1 MREKETL
8 SSERKVIGSC
18 CGFFWVVADDD
29 PDNDDCWRGE
39 VMLRVERRGFC
50 LSSITGVGGGGR
62 EGEEERRGTTT
73 ERVGL

>member
-18 CGFFWVVADDD
+18 CGFFSVVADDD
-29 PDNDDCWRGE
+29 AGNDCWWGE

-50 LSSITGVGGGGR
+50 LSSIAGVGRGGR
-62 EGEEERRGTTT
+62 EGEEERRGTIT

>member
-8 SSERKVIGSC
+8 SSERKVMGSC
-18 CGFFWVVADDD
+18 CGLFSVVADDD
-29 PDNDDCWRGE
+29 AGSDDCWRGE

-50 LSSITGVGGGGR
+50 FSSIAGVGGGGG
-62 EGEEERRGTTT
+62 EGEEDRRGTTA